1 MITPGTNVLGVGGG
15 KVIDVAKLA
24 SYDKNVFLFQC
35 QLLLHMTVLYL
46 L

>member
-1 MITPGTNVLGVGGG
+1 MIAPNTTVLGVGGG

-24 SYDKNVFLFQC
+24 SFDKNVFLFQC
-35 QLLLHMTVLYL
+35 QLLLHMMVLYL